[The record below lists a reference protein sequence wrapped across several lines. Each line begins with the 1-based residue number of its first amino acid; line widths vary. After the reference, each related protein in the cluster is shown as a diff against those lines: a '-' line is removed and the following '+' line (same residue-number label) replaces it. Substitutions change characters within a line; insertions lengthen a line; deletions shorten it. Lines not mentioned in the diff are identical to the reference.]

1 MKRTKGRRTSA
12 RILEVAILIALPILF
27 HYLIP
32 VMILIPRPY
41 SYLGAGLMLLSLALM
56 TWTAMLFREE
66 RTSFQLRGESSA
78 LMTSGPFRFSRNPM
92 YLGMLIWLVG
102 LAVLLGSLIAFLF
115 PILFF
120 LLANLALIPP
130 EEKRME
136 QLFGMQF
143 TEYKRRVRRWFGG
156 YKEEN
161 TMIKYIIILIGALGA
176 VAVAGWLGLQ
186 VQPKPFPA
194 YPEQTP
200 FLNTVEWPADLPAPV
215 ARFYETIMGDQIPVI
230 ESAVISG
237 RGRLRIKG
245 ITFPARFRF
254 THIAGQGYRHYIEA
268 TMFGYPVMKVN
279 EWYLDGHARM
289 ELPVGVIENE
299 PKIDIA
305 ANLSLWGEAVWLP
318 SMFITDPRARWETI
332 DDTTA
337 RLVVPFG
344 EEEDTFT
351 VTFDPETGLIRTMEA
366 MRYREATDEAK
377 IPWCN
382 EPLGWQTFHGIEIP
396 SPAATTWLDEGT
408 PWAVW
413 TIEDVVYN
421 VDVSEYIRAR
431 GF

>member
-1 MKRTKGRRTSA
+1 MNLVVK
-12 RILEVAILIALPILF
+12 IVVAIIG
-27 HYLIP
+27 
-32 VMILIPRPY
+32 ILIV
-41 SYLGAGLMLLSLALM
+41 LAG
-56 TWTAMLFREE
+56 
-66 RTSFQLRGESSA
+66 
-78 LMTSGPFRFSRNPM
+78 
-92 YLGMLIWLVG
+92 I
-102 LAVLLGSLIAFLF
+102 
-115 PILFF
+115 
-120 LLANLALIPP
+120 
-130 EEKRME
+130 
-136 QLFGMQF
+136 
-143 TEYKRRVRRWFGG
+143 
-156 YKEEN
+156 
-161 TMIKYIIILIGALGA
+161 
-176 VAVAGWLGLQ
+176 GWLGLQ
-186 VQPKPFPA
+186 VKPKPFPA

-200 FLNTVEWPADLPAPV
+200 ALNTVELPADLPAPV
-215 ARFYETIMGDQIPVI
+215 ARFYETIAGDQVPVI

-237 RGRLRIKG
+237 RGKLRVKG

-289 ELPVGVIENE
+289 ELPVGVIEDE
-299 PKIDIA
+299 PKIDMA
-305 ANLSLWGEAVWLP
+305 ANLALWGEAVWLP
-318 SMFITDPRARWETI
+318 SVLVTDPRARWETI

-351 VTFDPETGLIRTMEA
+351 VTFDPQTGLMRTMEA

-382 EPLGWQTFHGIEIP
+382 EPLGWQTFHGIKIP

-421 VDVSEYIRAR
+421 VDISEYIRAR
-431 GF
+431 GD